1 LDVRLIAVDPNPG
14 RRAVMALFA
23 GLLLLVAL
31 PAFAQVSQLTEA
43 RVELFSPQGT
53 AKGARQVTARF
64 SEPMVA
70 FGDPRGRNRSPSLV
84 RQRGGGAGRI
94 PAAGCTTSA
103 AICPA
108 ASNAAL
114 F

>member
-1 LDVRLIAVDPNPG
+1 MYALSLSIPNPG

-70 FGDPRGRNRSPSLV
+70 FGDPRGPEPFAV
-84 RQRGGGAGRI
+84 TC
-94 PAAGCTTSA
+94 PAAGRGRWADPRS
-103 AICPA
+103 
-108 ASNAAL
+108 
-114 F
+114 